1 MMKAGRRIFYLKRLL
16 NYRYGLTAKDDDL
29 TPRMLEPARDG
40 EPEGV
45 EINFTGMKEKFY
57 DLMDMDHEKGIP
69 SNEILGTYGLS
80 QEAASVW

>member
-1 MMKAGRRIFYLKRLL
+1 
-16 NYRYGLTAKDDDL
+16 
-29 TPRMLEPARDG
+29 MLEPARDG

-57 DLMDMDHEKGIP
+57 ELMDMDPEKGIP
-69 SNEILGTYGLS
+69 SKAALGAYGLS